1 MKQRI
6 NILLTA
12 ALIAIGLV
20 ACDGGRVLYSEY
32 ISVGEEYEWA
42 ADEPIRFDVEVT
54 ENKHAY
60 ELVLAVRVGSGYP
73 YDKLLL
79 HVTEQSP
86 SGESVRRDVEV
97 PVRNAQG
104 EFYGDKGFDLIDIE
118 YILDASKEFPVFG
131 RYTYTV
137 EPAMPEIDPVVYV
150 VELGLILRDIP
161 VK

>member
-42 ADEPIRFDVEVT
+42 ADETIRFDVEVT

-60 ELVLAVRVGSGYP
+60 ELALAVRVGTGYP

-104 EFYGDKGFDLIDIE
+104 EFYGEKGFDLIDIE

-131 RYTYTV
+131 RYSYTL

-150 VELGLILRDIP
+150 VELGMILRDIP